1 MVAMVLMVAM
11 VIMVVMVNDH
21 WSSLSSWSPS
31 LSETKLELEVS
42 AGQLN
47 KMQQGH
53 QGWRYHRRHL
63 DYQSPYFQLKF
74 PLDIYIF
81 PRIPRDHRI
90 PVDRLSPHY
99 YLKLRFDHQRLGGRQ
114 VLCAIKDTISIWK
127 CFWIRSNSKKTP
139 RISSNWHATPTK
151 PGRLATPTRLELVL
165 ASWIIGG

>member
-74 PLDIYIF
+74 PLDY
-81 PRIPRDHRI
+81 RIPRDHRI

-99 YLKLRFDHQRLGGRQ
+99 YLKLRFDHQRLGDHQILLDHQRQ
-114 VLCAIKDTISIWK
+114 YFHLKILLDEI
-127 CFWIRSNSKKTP
+127 
-139 RISSNWHATPTK
+139 
-151 PGRLATPTRLELVL
+151 E
-165 ASWIIGG
+165 